1 MEFDNVSWIA
11 VITGAVAAFLFGW
24 LVYSPLLFF
33 KVWAEGSGINVEAGG
48 KPPLGAM
55 VLQILGLLFLS
66 TVIGV
71 TATFEAL
78 ITALL
83 AILAAACLTMS
94 NGAFVGKS
102 TAAIAV
108 DGGYIVGAGIL
119 MIVAQAIF

>member
-1 MEFDNVSWIA
+1 MEFETVSWIA

-33 KVWAEGSGINVEAGG
+33 KVWAEGSGVEVEPGG

-55 VLQILGLLFLS
+55 VLQIIGLLCLS
-66 TVIGV
+66 AVVGV
-71 TATFEAL
+71 TATIEAL

-94 NGAFVGKS
+94 NGAFAGKS

-119 MIVAQAIF
+119 MIVAQAIY